1 MGRNRE
7 IELLERSFAGIPRL
21 GKLLCIIFT
30 ISACLSATMIFFL
43 AASPFF
49 FTVDGAAGSVS
60 VVQIAYDIIAQ
71 LAMLAVYIMC
81 ALVAWDMSKG
91 ETPFTQKQVRRTL
104 TAACIAALYTL
115 VCFIWDP
122 LFAAIE
128 VASGPLT
135 SVYDADL
142 EPATFFVNFGTLLAS
157 AVLFLLAYI
166 LNYGKTLQALSDETG

>member
-21 GKLLCIIFT
+21 GKLLGIIFT
-30 ISACLSATMIFFL
+30 ICACLSAIMILFL

-49 FTVDGAAGSVS
+49 FAVDGVAGFAPAA
-60 VVQIAYDIIAQ
+60 QIAYDIIGQ
-71 LAMLAVYIMC
+71 LAMLAVYVMC

-91 ETPFTQKQVRRTL
+91 ETPFAQKQVRRAL
-104 TAACIAALYTL
+104 AAACIVALYTL

-122 LFAAIE
+122 LFSAIE
-128 VASGPLT
+128 VALGPLT

-142 EPATFFVNFGTLLAS
+142 KPATFFVNFGTLLAS